1 MGKEPC
7 TVDIDAEDLRNIF
20 KELREDN
27 DRYIHYQEILDYIE
41 CDTKLSMLKTDALLI
56 KAVEKR
62 FGESNT
68 VADIVLMDLGLLE
81 GYNYN
86 VETTI
91 TNRREKFL
99 RESDFLIHDDIP
111 YTNAPKNQQK
121 SYQRR
126 LESLENNFLLRLA
139 KFLYRPTNRNNLL
152 SNIEDYIDDGVA
164 ILPTPSYIK
173 RKPLR
178 DRIKKAVIKYF
189 LSGRQIL
196 TLEKDIVINK
206 NNEYEIKVDLTKDA
220 NAILSMIVACII
232 LCISLPIYTTF
243 YIQKDT
249 LSKSQELNIEYQTR
263 DDTGRK
269 YQTKDDITGVLERA
283 GQKLEARP
291 YTLDS
296 SSENGNTVSPF

>member
-27 DRYIHYQEILDYIE
+27 DRYRHYQEILGYIE
-41 CDTKLSMLKTDALLI
+41 CDTELSMLKTDALLI

-111 YTNAPKNQQK
+111 YSNAPKNQQK

-139 KFLYRPTNRNNLL
+139 EFLYRPRNRNNLL
-152 SNIEDYIDDGVA
+152 RNIEDYIDDGVA
-164 ILPTPSYIK
+164 ILPTPSYISKKPPRK
-173 RKPLR
+173 RAMT
-178 DRIKKAVIKYF
+178 AVIKYIF
-189 LSGRQIL
+189 SGE
-196 TLEKDIVINK
+196 EKFSTSQDIVINK
-206 NNEYEIKVDLTKDA
+206 NNECEITIELAKGIATRSSTKPFIFFCVLVLCASGLTA
-220 NAILSMIVACII
+220 
-232 LCISLPIYTTF
+232 
-243 YIQKDT
+243 T
-249 LSKSQELNIEYQTR
+249 LSREHTSNKVQETDMEYQAEESIRKNIENNNFKWDISSNTI
-263 DDTGRK
+263 DTSNKNGK
-269 YQTKDDITGVLERA
+269 
-283 GQKLEARP
+283 
-291 YTLDS
+291 S
-296 SSENGNTVSPF
+296 SPPFD